1 MPKKSQKKGKSNFK
15 FKTSKGIQY
24 EVVFRKPDKRH
35 KAVGLCSS
43 PKDDS
48 PRVQIS
54 PHLSKQVELNTSIHE
69 FAHAFFWDK
78 SETDIAKFANA
89 LSRFLYTRCGWR
101 KVEK

>member
-1 MPKKSQKKGKSNFK
+1 MPKKTRKKKENFK
-15 FKTSKGIQY
+15 FKTSKGIEYQ
-24 EVVFRKPDKRH
+24 VVWRKPDRRQ

-54 PHLSKQVELNTSIHE
+54 PHLSKQNELNTSIHE

-78 SETDIAKFANA
+78 SENQVAKFANA
-89 LSRFLYTRCGWR
+89 LSRFLYTERGWR
-101 KVEK
+101 KIEK